1 MRARDGG
8 ILSEGD
14 AAAAVAADI
23 RHDVTDLVVVAG
35 AAALAGVGGGDL
47 VFFAGHFEAVVLG
60 GDWVLYGWSF
70 W

>member
-1 MRARDGG
+1 VRARDGG

-14 AAAAVAADI
+14 AAAAVTADI
-23 RHDVTDLVVVAG
+23 RHNVTDLMVVAG

-47 VFFAGHFEAVVLG
+47 IFFAGHFEAVVLG
-60 GDWVLYGWSF
+60 RGWVMDGWSF